1 MVPAQTLAALPLFR
15 DTPPDVI
22 AALASRG
29 VEVRFPS
36 NGVIFLAGSAPRG
49 WYVVT
54 EGKVR
59 VVRGSASRQHVIHTE
74 GPGGTL
80 AEVPLFT
87 DRPHP
92 ATAIASEPTRCVL
105 FDRRALEAAIAEAP
119 TVAFLLA
126 RRLALR
132 VEHLV
137 QRLHERSATSV
148 RARLIEFLLARKPA
162 RATDAITLGMTQ
174 QALAEDLG
182 TVREVVARELRALV
196 RAGLVESL
204 DRGRYR
210 IVDPA
215 ALREAVADRG

>member
-1 MVPAQTLAALPLFR
+1 
-15 DTPPDVI
+15 
-22 AALASRG
+22 
-29 VEVRFPS
+29 
-36 NGVIFLAGSAPRG
+36 VIFLAGSPPRG

-54 EGKVR
+54 EGRVR
-59 VVRGSASRQHVIHTE
+59 VVRGSGSRQHVIHTE

-105 FDRRALEAAIAEAP
+105 FDRRGLEAAIAEAP
-119 TVAFLLA
+119 SVAFLLT

-137 QRLHERSATSV
+137 QRLHERSAMSV
-148 RARLIEFLLARKPA
+148 RARLIEFLLSRRPA
-162 RATDAITLGMTQ
+162 RGTDTITLGMTQ

-196 RAGLVESL
+196 RSGLVESL
-204 DRGRYR
+204 ERGRYR
-210 IVDPA
+210 IVDAA
-215 ALREAVADRG
+215 ALREAIAAAE